1 MNKKD
6 LKQTVLENFEYLS
19 SISVKEYTLYRKWV
33 DIQQR
38 YPVKETNMDDFFDT
52 IPDPY
57 PELNEIKENIY
68 IPENVDDYLDLEP
81 EMVFIDNKG
90 DNFIWNSLRHMCH
103 SAVWHASPGRLLRF
117 YIKDKVTGKYLGFI
131 SLGSDFIG
139 VGGRDKF
146 IGWNTE
152 DKLKGGMLRH
162 TAMGSSIAAVQ
173 PLGFNYNAG
182 KLMALLTASS
192 VVSDKWFQ
200 KYNESL
206 VGVTTTSLY
215 GGASMY
221 NRLKYWRKCKS
232 TTGEIS
238 IEPSEDVYDLM
249 REYYK
254 KHDIDS
260 YKKDISGSH
269 PKTRVLSSVYKLLG
283 VKPPINNAP
292 RGVYWNELYHN
303 TKDFL
308 CRRTTELT
316 DKKYDNSVD
325 ALTELWKEKYA
336 KKRVQNLTKDAR
348 FSTDILFY
356 NDMIT
361 DDWDTIRERYLSNKP

>member
-1 MNKKD
+1 MNKKE
-6 LKQTVLENFEYLS
+6 LKQKVLENFEYLS
-19 SISVKEYTLYRKWV
+19 SIPVKEYTLYRKWV

-38 YPVKETNMDDFFDT
+38 YPIQESNMDDFFDS
-52 IPDPY
+52 PVDSY
-57 PELNEIKENIY
+57 PELQEIKSNIY
-68 IPENVDDYLDLEP
+68 IPNHVDDYLDLEP
-81 EMVFIDNKG
+81 EMVFVDNK
-90 DNFIWNSLRHMCH
+90 DANFIWNSLRHMCH
-103 SAVWHASPGRLLRF
+103 SAVWHASPGRLLR
-117 YIKDKVTGKYLGFI
+117 YYVKDKITDKYLGFI

-146 IGWNTE
+146 IGWSTE

-192 VVSDKWFQ
+192 VVQDKWYE

-232 TTGEIS
+232 TTGKIS

-269 PKTRVLSSVYKLLG
+269 PKTRVMSSVYKLLG
-283 VKPPINNAP
+283 IKPPINNAP

-308 CRRTTELT
+308 CRRTTELS

-325 ALTELWKEKYA
+325 TLTELWKERYA
-336 KKRVQNLTKDAR
+336 KKRVLNLTKDAR

-356 NDMIT
+356 DDMII
-361 DDWDTIRERYLSNKP
+361 DSWDTIRKRYLS